1 MMVVGCSGE
10 GRFCRLSIFQ
20 DFRMTDLTRNDGNNQ
35 QKNSTIKNEVTAVHK
50 KTIGF
55 SIDTL
60 AIERWQRD
68 LDVFINKAKELGAD
82 VIVQNAG
89 NDVDEQNRQLM
100 YLLDRN
106 VDVIVVLPKDAN
118 SISESI
124 QKIKNKNIPVIS
136 YDRLTL
142 NADIDLYMTIN
153 SERVGELM
161 AINLREVAKGYNW
174 FCILGP
180 EEDYNMTLILRG
192 INKMIYGSPTR
203 LSHIFYTNGW
213 NYDLA
218 HEEMIRLISNNQIPD
233 AIVCGND
240 AVAESV
246 ISALNLYY
254 KDYHIPICGQDADI
268 GACQNIISGKQD
280 FTIYKPITRLA
291 EMAAEYAVHLANNEK
306 LEDFA
311 ENLDTINNGA
321 GNIPVLWLQPA
332 VVNKGNIDDIV
343 IKSGF
348 HTTGEVYR

>member
-1 MMVVGCSGE
+1 MKSMKKSTTIISLAILFCSVL
-10 GRFCRLSIFQ
+10 LSSCEKKNI
-20 DFRMTDLTRNDGNNQ
+20 
-35 QKNSTIKNEVTAVHK
+35 QKSSIVKSEVTTIKK

-68 LDVFINKAKELGAD
+68 LDVFMNKAKELGAD

-89 NDVDEQNRQLM
+89 NDIDEQNRQLM

-106 VDVIVVLPKDAN
+106 VDVIVVLPKNAD

-153 SERVGELM
+153 SEKVGELM
-161 AINLREVAKGYNW
+161 AINLRDLAKGYNW
-174 FCILGP
+174 YCILGP
-180 EEDYNMTLILRG
+180 EEDYNMTLIQRG
-192 INKMIYGSPTR
+192 INKMIYGSPT
-203 LSHIFYTNGW
+203 HINHVFYTNGW

-218 HEEMIRLISNNQIPD
+218 YQEMIRLISNNKIPD

-268 GACQNIISGKQD
+268 GACQNIVAGKQD
-280 FTIYKPITRLA
+280 FTIYKPITKLA
-291 EMAAEYAVHLANNEK
+291 ELAAEYAVHMANGEK

-311 ENLDTINNGA
+311 EPLGNINNGF
-321 GNIPVLWLQPA
+321 GNIPVLWLEPIA
-332 VVNKGNIDDIV
+332 VNKNNLDEV
-343 IKSGF
+343 IINSGF
-348 HTTGEVYR
+348 HTTGEIYRQK